1 LYVLPVEDNLMT
13 TLVGTWKLVSATEG
27 TGKGEK
33 RDLFGRNPTG
43 FLTYTADG
51 RMMAIIAN
59 GSRKPLSVNDFF
71 GAPADERAEAF
82 STFAAYAGRYTREG
96 DTVIHHVEIA
106 SIQNF
111 VGTDLVRTIVALQS
125 GRLTLRT
132 PPTKRGGAK
141 VTAEVVWERIGEGIS
156 DATH

>member
-1 LYVLPVEDNLMT
+1 MR
-13 TLVGTWKLVSATEG
+13 TLVGTWKLVSATET

-33 RDLFGRNPTG
+33 KGLFGRNPIG

-51 RMMAIIAN
+51 RMMAIITN
-59 GSRKPLSVNDFF
+59 GGRKPLSVNDFIA
-71 GAPADERAEAF
+71 APADERAEAF
-82 STFAAYAGRYTREG
+82 STFAAYAGRYTRKG

-111 VGTDLVRTIVALQS
+111 VGTDLVRTIAFQS

-132 PPTKRGGAK
+132 LSTTKGGAK
-141 VTAEVVWERIGEGIS
+141 VTAEVIWERIGEGIS
-156 DATH
+156 DAAH